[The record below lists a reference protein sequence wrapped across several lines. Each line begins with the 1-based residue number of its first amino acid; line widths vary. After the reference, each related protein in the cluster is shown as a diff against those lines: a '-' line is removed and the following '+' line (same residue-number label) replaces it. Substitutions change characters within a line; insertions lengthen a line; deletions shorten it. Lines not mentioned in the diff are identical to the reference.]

1 MKKDTVDQSLH
12 NKNIFSLDRLGSSS
26 SLEGGKSLTYG
37 LDYKKSFKTDQEFNF
52 SIGQVISEKKTD
64 KRKPDSSSLDKRCS
78 DAWEI

>member
-37 LDYKKSFKTDQEFNF
+37 LDYKNLLKQIKNSTFQ
-52 SIGQVISEKKTD
+52 
-64 KRKPDSSSLDKRCS
+64 
-78 DAWEI
+78 